1 MRPELTDRIRKARDK
16 NLLKR
21 FDSVTRKQGA
31 ITETRCK
38 LCSNALMTLVP
49 DENLREIQKIGDKTI
64 IRERLILARTNNYAE
79 VVLEM
84 DDGGK
89 HVTDVCKRCKTQ
101 LLAMGPDDLEA
112 VYMADISALLGFSG
126 PKEYITRGRA
136 GVAKPLRAV
145 EVEE

>member
-1 MRPELTDRIRKARDK
+1 MNRKLNTRIKNARDRR
-16 NLLKR
+16 LLKR
-21 FDSVTRKQGA
+21 FDSVQRRQGA

-38 LCSNALMTLVP
+38 LCDAALMTMVP
-49 DENLREIQKIGDKTI
+49 DENFREVQRVNEQTV
-64 IRERLILARTNNYAE
+64 IRERLILARTNNYTE

-89 HVTDVCKRCKTQ
+89 HVTDVCKGCKAQ

-136 GVAKPLRAV
+136 GTAKPLRAV
-145 EVEE
+145 EAEE